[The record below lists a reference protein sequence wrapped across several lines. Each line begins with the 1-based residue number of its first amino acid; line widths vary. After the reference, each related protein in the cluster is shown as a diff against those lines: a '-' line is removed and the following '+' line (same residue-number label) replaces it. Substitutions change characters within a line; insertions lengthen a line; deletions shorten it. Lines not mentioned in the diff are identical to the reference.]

1 MAGYAIKVE
10 SDKRYRW
17 AMTTRA
23 PRRGRP
29 PLADIEELRALA
41 LTEIERRGYADVS
54 MAALAEAVGVSVRTL
69 HRYFPAKADIVWGG
83 VDGSIEALK
92 QGLDEV
98 DERLGTIEAL
108 RAAVLSVFARDAR
121 EVDLQRARLRLIVLS
136 PDLRASQSATFEGW
150 REALVGF
157 IARRR
162 GEATPSLA
170 ATALGAAAQ
179 TAIMEALSWWAVAG
193 DNRDVSECVA
203 EALGGLRELGA

>member
-1 MAGYAIKVE
+1 
-10 SDKRYRW
+10 
-17 AMTTRA
+17 MTTRT

-41 LTEIERRGYADVS
+41 LTEIERLGYGDVS

-83 VDGSIEALK
+83 IESSIEALK
-92 QGLDEV
+92 
-98 DERLGTIEAL
+98 EAL
-108 RAAVLSVFARDAR
+108 DQVDDHFSTIDALYSAVLGVFGRDSGD
-121 EVDLQRARLRLIVLS
+121 VSILRARLRLIVLS
-136 PDLRASQSATFEGW
+136 PELRASQSATFEGW
-150 REALVGF
+150 REALVDF
-157 IARRR
+157 VARRR

-170 ATALGAAAQ
+170 ASAVGAAVQ

-193 DNRDVSECVA
+193 DDRDVAECLA